1 MISGYDANTSS
12 LVSVATTA
20 KQVAASLG
28 YPFYGYTVFERYQN
42 LFEWLKLQKNIT
54 PLLIL
59 TITIVAVFNII
70 ATLLVLV
77 IEKTREIGLLS
88 AIGMVPSR

>member
-1 MISGYDANTSS
+1 MILVCRRGLIDFLILTDLSALQAHYAPGMISGYDANTSS

-42 LFEWLKLQKNIT
+42 LFEWLKLQKT
-54 PLLIL
+54 SRRCLFSPL
-59 TITIVAVFNII
+59 
-70 ATLLVLV
+70 
-77 IEKTREIGLLS
+77 
-88 AIGMVPSR
+88 P